1 MYVRRCKVIDDCGSR
16 DGFFHRWV
24 NYTGYL
30 LETNLVL
37 SNDDERRYKSIVE
50 STSIDNLAIVSNPMG
65 IKTYVKP
72 MALVEFPDGSV
83 KAIDVEKITFV
94 DPPYYGQKKGRGEF

>member
-16 DGFFHRWV
+16 DGYFHRWV

-30 LETNLVL
+30 LETNIAL
-37 SNDDERRYKSIVE
+37 SKEDEAKYRHIVN
-50 STSIDNLAIVSNPMG
+50 SMPIDQLAVISNPMG

-83 KAIDVEKITFV
+83 KAIDVDKITFV
-94 DPPYYGQKKGRGEF
+94 DPPYYGQKKGRRGE